1 MRARAGFSVGVLMIG
16 ITVNNISPLQITRS
30 VSGMGTSGIS
40 ISCLTFS
47 APIDDIIETE
57 KRRAPAVVVTG
68 IDGLNTQ
75 WWVDKRTV
83 KNGIMTFTCYDT
95 LAFADSTYFTED
107 DFEQTVLESIGSI
120 NTVAVLDIIKRKLE
134 RGNPLEINSGG
145 SASYCKFTADALIGQ
160 TVSSALSTIA
170 DCACGYWCVDN
181 SNTIRLVR
189 YDGYNGGSISAGNDY
204 TAPDIGM
211 PIDVSGINASL
222 DSGEMYNYRSG
233 NAEMGY
239 IFDVNTHG
247 TMTKEDVDDLGI
259 VVCGEN
265 KYRNGSVEKIIT
277 QNVPELGCN
286 FQGFVINNVTA
297 NIDRSGII
305 CSISANEVSGGE
317 IGQYMGEITRQLNN
331 TVQQGVVMGKNV
343 MMTAYQ
349 GIMFVEGDDGSGK

>member
-47 APIDDIIETE
+47 APMDDIIETE

-134 RGNPLEINSGG
+134 RGDPLEINSGG
-145 SASYCKFTADALIGQ
+145 GASYCRFTADALIGQ
-160 TVSSALSTIA
+160 TVSSVLSAIA

-181 SNTIRLVR
+181 SNTIKLVR

-211 PIDVSGINASL
+211 SIDVAGINASL

-233 NAEMGY
+233 NAETGY

-247 TMTKEDVDDLGI
+247 TMTKEDVDDLGST
-259 VVCGEN
+259 VCGEN

-277 QNVPELGCN
+277 QNMPELGCN
-286 FQGFVINNVTA
+286 FQGIVINNVTA
-297 NIDRSGII
+297 NIDCCGII

-331 TVQQGVVMGKNV
+331 TVKQGVIMGKNV
-343 MMTAYQ
+343 MVTAYQ
-349 GIMFVEGDDGSGK
+349 GIMFVEGDEGSGK